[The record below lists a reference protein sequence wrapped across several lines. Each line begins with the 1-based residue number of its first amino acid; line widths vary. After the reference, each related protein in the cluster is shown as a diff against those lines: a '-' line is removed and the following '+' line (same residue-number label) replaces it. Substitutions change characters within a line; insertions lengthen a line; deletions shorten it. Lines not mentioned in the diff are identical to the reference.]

1 MDEVTYTIDENG
13 KYVCSCGNFVGS
25 RSGWYKH
32 KSKVHAVQRSPPKV
46 EVQNE
51 DVITE
56 KDDDSTEVDVE
67 DTPSWMDFGMDID
80 DESTVHMPKPLKA
93 LHRKSVERKR
103 GKMSKAEIQSLRDT
117 SKGLLT
123 MGLTFGDTLLSLW
136 GRGQLLDPDFKVQ
149 HSDRDK
155 ELTADAVV
163 GAMEE
168 RGLYLANSVSRT
180 AVAGVMLTWYFGV
193 PTYQISKKSKK
204 GLFKGGR
211 GSGLLGRIP
220 IIGRLFRRKR
230 KKVEIPVGEVVEVE

>member
-1 MDEVTYTIDENG
+1 MSEVTYTIDEDG
-13 KYVCSCGNFVGS
+13 KYACSCGNFTGS

-32 KSKVHAVQRSPPKV
+32 KSKVHAVQHSPPKV
-46 EVQNE
+46 EVQNNDTNVEE
-51 DVITE
+51 DS
-56 KDDDSTEVDVE
+56 DSTEVDVE
-67 DTPSWMDFGMDID
+67 DSPSWMDFGMDVE

-93 LHRKSVERKR
+93 LHRKAVERKR

-136 GRGQLLDPDFKVQ
+136 GRGQLLDPEFKVQ

-155 ELTADAVV
+155 ELTADALV

-193 PTYQISKKSKK
+193 PTYQITKKSKK
-204 GLFKGGR
+204 SLFKGGR
-211 GSGLLGRIP
+211 GSGLLARIP
-220 IIGRLFRRKR
+220 LIGRLFRRKR
-230 KKVEIPVGEVVEVE
+230 RQVQVPVEEVEIQ

>member
-1 MDEVTYTIDENG
+1 MEQVTYTIDENG
-13 KYVCSCGNFVGS
+13 KYVCSCGDFIGS

-32 KSKVHAVQRSPPKV
+32 KSKVHAVQHSPPKV

-56 KDDDSTEVDVE
+56 KDDDSTAVDVE

-230 KKVEIPVGEVVEVE
+230 KKVQIPVGEVVEVE

>member
-1 MDEVTYTIDENG
+1 MEQVTYTIDENG
-13 KYVCSCGNFVGS
+13 KYVCSCGDFIGS

-32 KSKVHAVQRSPPKV
+32 KSKVHAVQHSPPKV

-56 KDDDSTEVDVE
+56 KDDDSTAVDVE

-103 GKMSKAEIQSLRDT
+103 GKLSKAEIQSLRDT

-230 KKVEIPVGEVVEVE
+230 KKVQIPIEEVVEVE

>member
-1 MDEVTYTIDENG
+1 MSEVSYTIDENG
-13 KYVCSCGNFVGS
+13 KYVCSCGNFTGS

-32 KSKVHAVQRSPPKV
+32 KSKVHAVQHSPPKV

-51 DVITE
+51 P
-56 KDDDSTEVDVE
+56 SDVE
-67 DTPSWMDFGMDID
+67 LDDNSTIVDDEETQSWMDFGMDVE

-93 LHRKSVERKR
+93 LHRKAVERKR

-211 GSGLLGRIP
+211 GSGLLSRIP

-230 KKVEIPVGEVVEVE
+230 RQIEVPVEGVVSVE

>member
-1 MDEVTYTIDENG
+1 
-13 KYVCSCGNFVGS
+13 
-25 RSGWYKH
+25 
-32 KSKVHAVQRSPPKV
+32 
-46 EVQNE
+46 
-51 DVITE
+51 
-56 KDDDSTEVDVE
+56 
-67 DTPSWMDFGMDID
+67 
-80 DESTVHMPKPLKA
+80 MPKPLKA
-93 LHRKSVERKR
+93 LHRKAVERKR

-117 SKGLLT
+117 SKGILT

-168 RGLYLANSVSRT
+168 KGLYLANSISRT
-180 AVAGVMLTWYFGV
+180 AVAGVMLGWYFGV

-211 GSGLLGRIP
+211 GSGLLARIP
-220 IIGRLFRRKR
+220 LIGRLFRRKR
-230 KKVEIPVGEVVEVE
+230 KQVQIPVEEVIPLE

>member
-1 MDEVTYTIDENG
+1 MDEVTYTVDENG
-13 KYVCSCGNFVGS
+13 KYVCSCGNFTGS

-46 EVQNE
+46 EVQND

-67 DTPSWMDFGMDID
+67 DSPSWMDFGMETE

-93 LHRKSVERKR
+93 LHRKAVERKR

-204 GLFKGGR
+204 GIFKGGR

-230 KKVEIPVGEVVEVE
+230 KVVQVPVQEVVEVE

>member
-1 MDEVTYTIDENG
+1 MEQVTYTIDENG
-13 KYVCSCGNFVGS
+13 KYVCSCGDFIGS

-32 KSKVHAVQRSPPKV
+32 KSKVHAVQHSPPKV

-56 KDDDSTEVDVE
+56 KDDDSTAVDVE

-230 KKVEIPVGEVVEVE
+230 KKVQIPIEEVVEVE

>member
-1 MDEVTYTIDENG
+1 MEQVTYTIDENG
-13 KYVCSCGNFVGS
+13 KYVCSCGDFIGS

-32 KSKVHAVQRSPPKV
+32 KSKVHAVQHSPPKV

-56 KDDDSTEVDVE
+56 KDDDSTAVDVE

-103 GKMSKAEIQSLRDT
+103 GKLSKAEIQSLRDT

-230 KKVEIPVGEVVEVE
+230 KKVQIPVGEVVEVE